1 VSVFGLARGVLSVL
15 ATVVDTSALAK
26 VVVASLVGAIGV
38 TIAVSL
44 AILSVTRFDE
54 LRRDE
59 RTVEA
64 SGFAVI
70 AAVATAASLAA
81 VVYGIVIMTS
91 K

>member
-1 VSVFGLARGVLSVL
+1 MFGLARGVLSVL

-81 VVYGIVIMTS
+81 VVYGIVIMIS